1 MFDFAGKVAL
11 ITGGTVGIGQ
21 ATAIAFAQ
29 AGASVI
35 VAGRRAAEGEATL
48 QKIKD
53 VGGNGIFTMADIT
66 QEADVEAMIEGAI
79 TMFGRVDFAFNNA
92 GTFGE
97 TPTLV
102 EQNQKQYDR
111 IMDVNVKGVW
121 LSMKYQ
127 AAQMLKQGAGV
138 IVNNSSGFGLVGA
151 GSAPLYAAS
160 KHAVIGL
167 TKSSALEFAK
177 SGIRVN
183 AVCPG
188 VVSETEMHSNS
199 VGTSEQVRDYM
210 LSVHPVGRFGKPSEI
225 ASAVLWLCSDG
236 AAFVTGQAIAIDGGY
251 TTQ

>member
-127 AAQMLKQGAGV
+127 AAQMIKQGAGV

>member
-1 MFDFAGKVAL
+1 MFNFACKVAL

-35 VAGRRAAEGEATL
+35 VAGRREAEGEATL
-48 QKIKD
+48 QRIKEA
-53 VGGNGIFTMADIT
+53 GGNGIFIKTDIT
-66 QEADVEAMIEGAI
+66 QEADVQAMVESAI
-79 TMFGRVDFAFNNA
+79 AKFGRLDFAFNNA

-97 TPTLV
+97 APTLV
-102 EQNQKQYDR
+102 EQTQEQYDHV
-111 IMDVNVKGVW
+111 MDVNVKGVW

-127 AAQMLKQGAGV
+127 AAQMLKRGAGV

-167 TKSSALEFAK
+167 TKSAALGFAK

-188 VVSETEMHSNS
+188 VVSETEMHANS
-199 VGTSEQVRDYM
+199 VGASEQIREYR
-210 LSVHPVGRFGKPSEI
+210 LSVHPIGRFGKPSEI

>member
-1 MFDFAGKVAL
+1 MSNFTGKVAL
-11 ITGGTVGIGQ
+11 VTGGTVGIGQ

-35 VAGRRAAEGEATL
+35 VAGRRQSEGEVTL
-48 QKIKD
+48 QKIKE
-53 VGGNGIFTMADIT
+53 VGGNGIFIKMDVT
-66 QEADVEAMIEGAI
+66 QEADVKAMVEGAI
-79 TMFGRVDFAFNNA
+79 AAFGRLDFAFNNA
-92 GTFGE
+92 GAFGE
-97 TPTLV
+97 TPVLV
-102 EQNQKQYDR
+102 EQTQEEYDR
-111 IMDVNVKGVW
+111 IMDVNVKGIW
-121 LSMKYQ
+121 LSMKYE

-167 TKSSALEFAK
+167 TKSAALEFAQ
-177 SGIRVN
+177 SGVRVN

-188 VVSETEMHSNS
+188 VISETEMHSNS
-199 VGTSEQVRDYM
+199 VGASEQVRDYM

-236 AAFVTGQAIAIDGGY
+236 AAFVTGQAIAVDGGY
-251 TTQ
+251 TAQ